1 MVVTADLVD
10 EDTPLRCAHCD
21 AEAQSPAGLASHM
34 RSRHPEATGAPAP
47 AAAEDDAVPAPKQ
60 GLLARFWTKREPAQP
75 AARPKAAP
83 KRRGRRV
90 SGVDVLSMPFDH
102 GARALAAWKPCTARV
117 IAWEAGWGAYV
128 LDEALAGS
136 LPDRMLIQPLA
147 RNYRRF
153 AMVESVLGPVALAFA
168 IESRPQ
174 LAEHLMPEM
183 RRAVRSAAPY
193 MLKAVAAKRV
203 EDSQIEE
210 AFREAYP
217 TAPEGATA
225 DEMIDDLLR
234 DVFAPLV
241 QREEPIDDPVA
252 A

>member
-1 MVVTADLVD
+1 MTPDLVD

-34 RSRHPEATGAPAP
+34 RSRHPEVTAP
-47 AAAEDDAVPAPKQ
+47 AAAADEDAAPAPKQ
-60 GLLARFWTKREPAQP
+60 GLLARFWKREPVTEK
-75 AARPKAAP
+75 ARPKAAP

-90 SGVDVLSMPFDH
+90 SGVDVLAMPFDH
-102 GARALAAWKPCTARV
+102 GSRALAAWKPCTARV

-168 IESRPQ
+168 IETRPQ

-183 RRAVRSAAPY
+183 RRAVRAAAPF

-217 TAPEGATA
+217 TAPEGASA
-225 DEMIDDLLR
+225 DDMIEDLLR
-234 DVFAPLV
+234 DVFAPLAT
-241 QREEPIDDPVA
+241 REEPIDEPVA

>member
-1 MVVTADLVD
+1 MAVTADLVD

-21 AEAQSPAGLASHM
+21 AEAQSPAGLASHV
-34 RSRHPEATGAPAP
+34 RSRHPEVTEAAPSPDEETAAAPKPGLLSRLWGKREQPAP
-47 AAAEDDAVPAPKQ
+47 
-60 GLLARFWTKREPAQP
+60 
-75 AARPKAAP
+75 ARPKAAP

-90 SGVDVLSMPFDH
+90 SGVDVLAMPFDH
-102 GARALAAWKPCTARV
+102 GSRALAGWKPCTARV

-136 LPDRMLIQPLA
+136 LPDRVLIQPLA
-147 RNYRRF
+147 RNYRRL

-183 RRAVRSAAPY
+183 RRAVRSAAPF

-203 EDSQIEE
+203 EDAQIEE

-217 TAPEGATA
+217 TAPEGASA
-225 DEMIDDLLR
+225 DDMIEDLLR
-234 DVFAPLV
+234 DVFAPLAM
-241 QREEPIDDPVA
+241 REEPVDEPVA